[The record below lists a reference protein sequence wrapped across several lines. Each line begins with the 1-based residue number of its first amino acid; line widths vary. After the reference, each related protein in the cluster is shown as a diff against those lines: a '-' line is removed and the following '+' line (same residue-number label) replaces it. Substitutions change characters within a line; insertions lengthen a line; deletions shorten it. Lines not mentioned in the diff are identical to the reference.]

1 VNLALTVD
9 GVLREVQ
16 IVPGDTLMEVLRR
29 LGYASVKNGCAHGD
43 CGTCAVLVDGRAV
56 TSCLLFAAQVDG
68 ASITTVE
75 GLSTPEGLH
84 PLQAA
89 LLDTGGVQCGFCTP
103 GIVMTALDLLGR
115 VPEPD
120 DHQVREALSGNLCRC
135 TGYVRIVEGILLG
148 AERLAAARREGG

>member
-1 VNLALTVD
+1 MRVTLTVD
-9 GVLREVQ
+9 GVQRESE
-16 IVPGDTLMEVLRR
+16 IAPGETLMEVLRR

-68 ASITTVE
+68 ASVTTVE
-75 GLSTPEGLH
+75 GLSSPEGLH

-103 GIVMTALDLLGR
+103 GIVMTALDLLAR

-120 DHQVREALSGNLCRC
+120 ERQVREALSGNLCRC

-148 AERLAAARREGG
+148 AERMVAARGEGG